1 MINIDAILSAVRL
14 YPCRQILAFMFF
26 LRIILKRINVYLLF
40 SDLRNVLPWILSKDN
55 AKNIRQLATV
65 YSDL

>member
-1 MINIDAILSAVRL
+1 MINIDAILSAMLL
-14 YPCRQILAFMFF
+14 YPCRQILAFMFS

-40 SDLRNVLPWILSKDN
+40 SDLRNVLPWILSKDI
-55 AKNIRQLATV
+55 AKNIRQLTTV